1 MAKSGGGVQI
11 EKYCKDTQ
19 LIDFKRLTYTHA
31 DDSRTLVI
39 HYVDLENMDEL
50 YDLQQDPYEMKNL
63 IDDPAAAG
71 DLSAANEEL
80 ERLLDEA
87 EWQEVR

>member
-39 HYVDLENMDEL
+39 NYDYISIFLEGSQPGFPCL
-50 YDLQQDPYEMKNL
+50 GLARPQYT
-63 IDDPAAAG
+63 PA
-71 DLSAANEEL
+71 
-80 ERLLDEA
+80 LL
-87 EWQEVR
+87 

>member
-1 MAKSGGGVQI
+1 MGYQAVRT
-11 EKYCKDTQ
+11 ERWKY
-19 LIDFKRLTYTHA
+19 
-31 DDSRTLVI
+31 I

-71 DLSAANEEL
+71 DLSEAKEEL
-80 ERLLDEA
+80 QRLLEEA